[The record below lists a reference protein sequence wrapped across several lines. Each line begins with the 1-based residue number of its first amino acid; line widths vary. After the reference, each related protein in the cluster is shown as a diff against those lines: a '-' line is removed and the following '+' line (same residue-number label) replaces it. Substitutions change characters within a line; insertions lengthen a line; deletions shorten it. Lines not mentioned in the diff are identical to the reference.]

1 MPRESFVFYNEG
13 KGGRRALSFVHL
25 QVRSCYSLLTS
36 PTKISDLIKK
46 AKELQFPALA
56 LTDENVLYGA
66 IPFYIECKRF
76 GIQPIIGMITDIALE
91 GEKAYPLVLL
101 AKNETGYRHLMKI
114 SSAIQTTA
122 SEEGIPEKWLWR
134 YRDGLIAL
142 TPGKKGQV
150 ETLLAHGEIE
160 KAKQV
165 LERYKQIFGADAY
178 LSVQRG
184 EQARESYEAELIR
197 LGEETNTPL
206 VATNDVQYIEK
217 EDVFVQRCLLAIK
230 HGTEMK
236 EEKNVIG
243 ERYFTPPQE
252 MERRFADLPEAVE
265 NSRRIAEQ
273 CQLHLEFDT
282 LKLPKYPV
290 PEKESAGRYL
300 RRLCLKGLY
309 ERISSPSAV
318 YRERLEYEL
327 HVIEQMHFSD
337 YFLIVWDLMNFA
349 RKKGIMTGPGRG
361 SAAGSLVAYTLYITD
376 VDPIQYGLLF
386 ERFLNPERVS
396 LPDIDIDFPDDR
408 REEVIQ
414 YVAAKYGQ
422 QHVAQIITFGTFG
435 AKAALRDAGK
445 AMGMNVKE
453 IEHIVQSI
461 PNKPGVTIQE
471 AYEQTPAF
479 RQAVQASSLFQK
491 WVATAMKIEGL
502 PRHTSTHAAGVIISS
517 EPLAEMVPLQQGH
530 GEWYLTQ
537 YPMDVLERLG
547 LLKMDFL
554 GLRTLTLLEHICRL
568 VEQQTGK
575 TLDIRSLPLDDRK
588 TYELLSNGDTNG
600 IFQLESDGMKHVL
613 KQLKPSQFEDIVAV
627 NALYRPGPMS
637 YIPVYIKRKH
647 GKEHVSYLH
656 PDLEPILAPT
666 YGVLIYQEQ
675 IMQIAANIAGF
686 SLGKADL
693 LRRAVAKKNKEL
705 LDEQRH
711 EFVQGCLKNGY
722 GETFSNELYDMI
734 VRFANYGFNRSHAVS
749 YALLSYQ
756 LAYLKAH
763 YPLCFYAALLTSVIG
778 DEEKLSLYIYEAKQ
792 KQIALL
798 PPSINQSRYDFSV
811 ERAKIRYSLAA
822 IKHVGAVAVRAIVQE
837 RQKGPFADFFDFSV
851 RLFGKGIN
859 RKTIESL
866 ILSGCFDEFGV
877 ERASLL
883 ASVDV
888 ALEHAQL
895 IGPYVKEGLF
905 TDLSLK
911 PKYVEAPALSLEEK
925 LKHEK
930 ELLGVYVS
938 PHPTTEYQK
947 AFRLAGAKPIFS
959 VCNGATNSFVK
970 VGVYIAEKRKTR
982 TKKGEE
988 MAFFTISDESGEM
1001 DAVAF
1006 PSVYSRYSAALEK
1019 GNIQLLEGKI
1029 DVRAGKPQL
1038 VIRQVLSL
1046 FTKALYIKIRPEHMA
1061 AGKLFTLKE
1070 LLRKYHG
1077 NTPVFLYYEQE
1088 QKMVKLAEEYNA
1100 AVTDECIAALKEL
1113 LGGEHIVVK

>member
-1 MPRESFVFYNEG
+1 M
-13 KGGRRALSFVHL
+13 SFVHL
-25 QVRSCYSLLTS
+25 HVRSCYSLLTS
-36 PTKISDLIKK
+36 PTKISDLVKK
-46 AKELQFPALA
+46 AKELQFSALA

-66 IPFYIECKRF
+66 IPFYIECKRY

-91 GEKAYPLVLL
+91 GESAYPLVLL

-114 SSAIQTTA
+114 SSTIQTKTQ
-122 SEEGIPEKWLWR
+122 EGIPEKFLWH
-134 YRDGLIAL
+134 YRNGLIAL
-142 TPGKKGQV
+142 TPGKSGQI
-150 ETLLAHGEIE
+150 ETLLADNEIE

-165 LERYKQIFGADAY
+165 LERYKQIFGTDVY
-178 LSVQRG
+178 LSVQRR
-184 EQARESYEAELIR
+184 EQEREPYEAELIR
-197 LGEETNTPL
+197 LGEETSTPL

-243 ERYFTPPQE
+243 ERYFTSSEE
-252 MERRFADLPEAVE
+252 MEQRFSDLPEALA
-265 NSRRIAEQ
+265 NSKKIADQ
-273 CQLHLEFDT
+273 CHLHLEFDT

-290 PEKESAGRYL
+290 PEKESAGSYL
-300 RRLCLKGLY
+300 RRLCLKGLN
-309 ERISSPSAV
+309 ERVSSPSDV
-318 YRERLEYEL
+318 YRKRLEYEL
-327 HVIEQMHFSD
+327 HIIEQMHFSD

-349 RKKGIMTGPGRG
+349 RKKGITTGPGRG

-396 LPDIDIDFPDDR
+396 MPDIDIDFPDDR

-435 AKAALRDAGK
+435 AKAALRDVGK
-445 AMGMNVKE
+445 AMGIHSQEVEPIIK
-453 IEHIVQSI
+453 SI

-471 AYEQTPAF
+471 VYEQSPAF
-479 RQAVQASSLFQK
+479 RQAVQASSLLQK
-491 WVATAMKIEGL
+491 WMATAMKIEGL

-517 EPLAEMVPLQQGH
+517 EPLAEMIPLQQGH

-554 GLRTLTLLEHICRL
+554 GLRTLTFLEHICRL
-568 VEQQTGK
+568 IERQTGK
-575 TLDIRSLPLDDRK
+575 SINIRSLPLDDRK

-600 IFQLESDGMKHVL
+600 IFQLESEGMKHVL
-613 KQLKPSQFEDIVAV
+613 RELKPSQFEDIVAV

-647 GKEHVSYLH
+647 GEEHVSYLH

-693 LRRAVAKKNKEL
+693 LRRAVAKKKKEL
-705 LDEQRH
+705 LDEQRR
-711 EFVQGCLKNGY
+711 EFVQGCLQNGY
-722 GETFSNELYDMI
+722 EETFANELYDMI

-778 DEEKLSLYIYEAKQ
+778 DEEKLSLYIYEARQ
-792 KQIALL
+792 KQTTLL
-798 PPSINQSRYDFSV
+798 PPAINRSRYAFSV
-811 ERAKIRYSLAA
+811 EQGKIRYSLAA
-822 IKHVGAVAVRAIVQE
+822 IKHVGTVAVKAIIQE
-837 RQKGPFADFFDFSV
+837 RQRGEFADFFDFCV

-895 IGPYVKEGLF
+895 MGPYMEEGLLA
-905 TDLSLK
+905 DLSLK

-925 LKHEK
+925 LEYEK
-930 ELLGVYVS
+930 ELLGVYIS
-938 PHPTTEYQK
+938 PHPTSAYQK
-947 AFRLAGAKPIFS
+947 AFRLAGAKPILS
-959 VCNGATNSFVK
+959 VCKSKAGSLTK

-982 TKKGEE
+982 TKRGEE

-1001 DAVAF
+1001 VAVAF
-1006 PSVYSRYSAALEK
+1006 PEVYSRYSSALEK
-1019 GNIQLLEGKI
+1019 GNVQLLEGKL

-1038 VIRQVLSL
+1038 VIRQVLPL
-1046 FTKALYIKIRPEHMA
+1046 DTKALYIKIRPEHMA
-1061 AGKLFTLKE
+1061 AGKLFTLKA

-1088 QKMVKLAEEYNA
+1088 QKMVKLAEEYN
-1100 AVTDECIAALKEL
+1100 VSLTDESIAAFKEL
-1113 LGGEHIVVK
+1113 FGHEHIVVK